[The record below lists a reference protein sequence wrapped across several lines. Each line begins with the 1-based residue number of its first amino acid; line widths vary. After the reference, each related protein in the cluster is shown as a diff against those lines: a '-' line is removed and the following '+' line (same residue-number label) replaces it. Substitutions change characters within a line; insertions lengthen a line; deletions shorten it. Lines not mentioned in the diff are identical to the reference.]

1 MGKYRHGIL
10 GGFKGKVGNIVGS
23 TWKGL
28 DVMKIRPASVTNPNT
43 VRQQDQRN
51 RFGLM
56 MRFLS
61 PQRRLVQIGFR
72 PYAVKMTSFNAAMSY
87 NLAAAIGG
95 NFPDFG
101 INYNMVMLSMG
112 DLPALTQPV
121 LAFIEPASVKLS
133 WNDNSN
139 AEGAKST
146 DQLMVSIYDQDSGRA
161 QIFISCA
168 IRSDATV
175 TMVLPAEWAGLSVE
189 VLTFFLAEEGVAS
202 AQARSLIS
210 DTTYAGNLLL
220 E

>member
-1 MGKYRHGIL
+1 MATHRHGIL

-28 DVMKIRPASVTNPNT
+28 DVMKIRPTSVTNPNT
-43 VRQQDQRN
+43 VRQQDQRS

-72 PYAVKMTSFNAAMSY
+72 PYAVHMTSFNAAMSY
-87 NLAAAIGG
+87 NLAAAIEGV
-95 NFPDFG
+95 FPDFG
-101 INYNMVMLSMG
+101 INYNMVMLSRG

-121 LAFIEPASVKLS
+121 LAFIGPASVKLS

-139 AEGAKST
+139 SEGAKAS
-146 DQLMVSIYDQDSGRA
+146 DKLMVSIYDADSGRA
-161 QIFISCA
+161 QVFISCA
-168 IRSDATV
+168 IRGDATA
-175 TMVLPAEWAGLSVE
+175 TLALPAEWAGRSVE
-189 VLTFFLAEEGVAS
+189 VLTFFLSEEGVAS